1 MPMASDAIATWVNA
15 GLPVIFART
24 SPQPATPC
32 AGTGLDLGGEV
43 AGMTDARQ
51 DLGRSGENL
60 AILELEARGYAI
72 IERRYRTAHGEIDII
87 ARDGE
92 TLVFVEVRR
101 KSSDEFGTA
110 AESVTP
116 AKQRRVIRMA
126 IAYLALHGLYDRCHV
141 RFDVVAIDDLPDG
154 TVQLTVYTGAF
165 DASR

>member
-1 MPMASDAIATWVNA
+1 
-15 GLPVIFART
+15 
-24 SPQPATPC
+24 
-32 AGTGLDLGGEV
+32 
-43 AGMTDARQ
+43 MTDARQ
-51 DLGRSGENL
+51 SLGKSGENL
-60 AILELEARGYAI
+60 AASELESRGYAI
-72 IERRYRTAHGEIDII
+72 VARRYRTEHGEIDII

-101 KSSDEFGTA
+101 KSSDECGTA

-126 IAYLALHGLYDRCHV
+126 VEYLWLHGLYDRCPV

-154 TVQLTVYTGAF
+154 TPQIAVHVGAF